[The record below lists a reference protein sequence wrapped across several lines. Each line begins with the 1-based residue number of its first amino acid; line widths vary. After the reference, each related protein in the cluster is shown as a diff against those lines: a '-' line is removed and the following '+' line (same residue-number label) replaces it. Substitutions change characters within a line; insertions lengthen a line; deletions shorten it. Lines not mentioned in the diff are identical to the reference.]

1 VLTGYLAFLPAA
13 ALGVSG
19 VLAAVTAGVYMGWYT
34 PELTNVETRLTGNA
48 FWEILTFLVNATLF
62 VLVGLQLRPITDSL
76 SGSRNFVAD
85 AVLICA
91 AVIVLRLVW
100 VPVFTYLPRYL
111 FRRIRERDPY
121 PPWQS
126 PVIISWAGI
135 RGGVSLAA
143 ALALPTGF
151 PDRDLIVFVTFCVI
165 VVTLVGQGMTLP
177 SLIGA
182 IKLPPDDGGAAR
194 EDAKARI
201 KAAEAALARLEE
213 LEAEGV
219 VLPDS
224 AERLRGA
231 YGFRVNRFRERLDGG
246 GNGEIEE
253 RSARYQRAR
262 RELLDAER
270 GAVVSLRNAGLIDD
284 EVMNRVQRDI
294 DLEASRLDVQP
305 G

>member
-13 ALGVSG
+13 AIGVSG

-34 PELTNVETRLTGNA
+34 PELTNVDTRLTGNA
-48 FWEILTFLVNATLF
+48 FWEILTFLVNALLF
-62 VLVGLQLRPITDSL
+62 VLVGLQLRPITQAL
-76 SGSRNFVAD
+76 SGSRDYVAD
-85 AVLICA
+85 AALICVS
-91 AVIVLRLVW
+91 VIALRLVW
-100 VPVFTYLPRYL
+100 VPIFTYVPRFL
-111 FRRIRERDPY
+111 FRSLRERDPY
-121 PPWQS
+121 PPWQAS
-126 PVIISWAGI
+126 AVISWSGI

-165 VVTLVGQGMTLP
+165 VVTLVGQGMTLAP
-177 SLIGA
+177 LIDA
-182 IKLPPDDGGAAR
+182 IKLPVDEGAAR

-213 LEAEGV
+213 LEAEGAV
-219 VLPDS
+219 ATES

-231 YGFRVNRFRERLDGG
+231 YGFRLNRFRERLDGG

-253 RSARYQRAR
+253 RSARYQRVR

-270 GAVVSLRNAGLIDD
+270 GAVVSLRNAGLIDE

-294 DLEASRLDVQP
+294 DLEASRLDIQP